1 MKLRR
6 KLGGAALLL
15 LLGCGSSP
23 FTVNGSIHGNSLKP
37 GDAISAHGVLLMG
50 GDPIH
55 ATVAVL
61 SNASGLCSLADAGK
75 LPKSSQ
81 FLTLTVGDQSTSTPP
96 AAGTYVIWS
105 TGALP
110 TLLALADYWQTDAS
124 CSDIPAASATSGTIT
139 VTSVSNGHLSGT
151 FDLTFDSG
159 DHVTGSFSAPDC
171 ETFNVLATC
180 T

>member
-61 SNASGLCSLADAGK
+61 SNAALEFSS
-75 LPKSSQ
+75 PK
-81 FLTLTVGDQSTSTPP
+81 FTSAAARTP
-96 AAGTYVIWS
+96 AEWRG
-105 TGALP
+105 
-110 TLLALADYWQTDAS
+110 
-124 CSDIPAASATSGTIT
+124 
-139 VTSVSNGHLSGT
+139 
-151 FDLTFDSG
+151 
-159 DHVTGSFSAPDC
+159 
-171 ETFNVLATC
+171 
-180 T
+180 